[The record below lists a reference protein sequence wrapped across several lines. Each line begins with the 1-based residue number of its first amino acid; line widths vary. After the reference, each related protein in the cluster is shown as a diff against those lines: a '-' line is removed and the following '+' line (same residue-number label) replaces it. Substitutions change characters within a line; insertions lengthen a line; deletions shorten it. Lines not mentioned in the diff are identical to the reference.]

1 MVTIIVRNLHP
12 DVTRDDL
19 QELFERYGVVSG
31 VDVVDGQDFCYV
43 RMRGASDAHQ
53 AIRALNHQ
61 MCHGRSIEV
70 QEARPYR
77 YRTRTEIDAPAT
89 IRK

>member
-19 QELFERYGVVSG
+19 QELFTCHGVVEG
-31 VDVVDGQDFCYV
+31 VDIVAGQDFGYV

-53 AIRALNHQ
+53 AIRLLNNRP
-61 MCHGRSIEV
+61 CHGRNIEV

-77 YRTRTEIDAPAT
+77 YRTRINAPAVT
-89 IRK
+89 RK